1 MGTEKE
7 SFQEKLQRVVWSK
20 LLLLVGTGMGFFAAG
35 MFLTVTVT
43 SQRNAEENRRLFE
56 SAFREVCEKSQEFLN
71 GEALE
76 SLAGS
81 SLLYGSDPTR
91 LQYLLYE
98 FNASSPMEANLILN
112 DKERNIIYNSFQAGD
127 WNQYR
132 NSFNKA
138 ICDNAFGISEG
149 ELYSSV
155 YYLSGPYSDYVLCR
169 PVYVEGKTMGYITLY
184 LSGSGW
190 SKLLSVSN
198 FEGVIT
204 DRVGRVIYSSRQS
217 FIEDINKFS
226 PPKRRGILYL
236 AGKRYRIWG
245 EELSEE
251 GVFIYSLV
259 YSPKNGALLF
269 PGCIIILALGAC
281 WFGMALDMSK
291 AMAAS
296 NASTVKRL
304 VAEMDVIVKE
314 NPDHRISMDTND
326 EFADVGLKIN
336 HMLDGIQELNRHNT
350 ELLQLKRVAELNQ
363 LTAQINP
370 HFLYNTLENLRNS
383 LVFDPAMADRMI
395 LELTKILRYSI
406 DERKEEVLLR
416 EDMDY
421 LNSYL
426 DIQKCRYGNRLVYEL
441 SLEEECYQC
450 RVPKLICQPIVENSI
465 KYGFENKMELH
476 IWVDGYVQEGVLH
489 LSVTDDGTGME
500 KEEIEELN
508 RSLLEE
514 DGSTVHK
521 GLRNIARRLFLQY
534 GEKSG
539 IRIRNLEG
547 EGLQVIVNVAQDS
560 MEQGEIR
567 CTGL

>member
-1 MGTEKE
+1 MEMEKE
-7 SFQEKLQRVVWSK
+7 SFQEKLQRMVWSK
-20 LLLLVGTGMGFFAAG
+20 LLLLVGTGMVLFAAG
-35 MFLTVTVT
+35 MFLTIAITN
-43 SQRNAEENRRLFE
+43 QKNAEENRKLFE
-56 SAFREVCEKSQEFLN
+56 SIFREVYEKSREFLT

-76 SLAGS
+76 TLAES
-81 SLLYGSDPTR
+81 CLLYDSDPVR

-98 FNASSPMEANLILN
+98 FNAACPMEANLILI

-149 ELYSSV
+149 QLYSSV
-155 YYLSGPYSDYVLCR
+155 YYLSGPYSDYVLSR
-169 PVYVEGKTMGYITLY
+169 PVYIDGKTMGYVTLY
-184 LSGSGW
+184 LPGSGW
-190 SKLLSVSN
+190 AKLLSVSN

-204 DRVGRVIYSSRQS
+204 DRAGRVIYSSRQS

-226 PPKRRGILYL
+226 PEKQRGILYL
-236 AGKRYRIWG
+236 GGERYRIWG
-245 EELSEE
+245 GELPE
-251 GVFIYSLV
+251 GEVFIYSLI
-259 YSPKNGALLF
+259 YCPQNGALLF
-269 PGCIIILALGAC
+269 LGCCIILALGVC
-281 WFGMALDMSK
+281 WFGMALDMSR

-296 NASTVKRL
+296 NAATVKRL
-304 VAEMDVIVKE
+304 VAEMDVIVNG

-336 HMLDGIQELNRHNT
+336 YMLDSIQELNRHNT
-350 ELLQLKRVAELNQ
+350 ELLQLKRAAEINQ

-395 LELTKILRYSI
+395 LKLTRILRYSI
-406 DERKEEVLLR
+406 DEQKEEVLLR

-421 LNSYL
+421 LDSYL
-426 DIQKCRYGNRLVYEL
+426 DIQKCRYGDRLVYEL
-441 SLEEECYQC
+441 SLEDSCYEC

-465 KYGFENKMELH
+465 KHGFKNKMELH

-489 LSVTDDGTGME
+489 LSITDDGMGMA

-508 RSLLEE
+508 RSLLNK
-514 DGSTVHK
+514 DGPAAHK

-547 EGLQVIVNVAQDS
+547 GGLQVIVNVAQNS
-560 MEQGEIR
+560 MEQGGR
-567 CTGL
+567 